1 MTNSEQLLPI
11 LIHWREDKMSTAAT
25 GDGSNLQLPTPLS
38 ACLISAAV
46 FGFFHLTSPFSFAL
60 EYDYQTWFFLFL
72 NIIAI
77 SLPAILYRFS
87 RYGAK
92 QRSQIGSGIPTD
104 SWFLQLGVWLLIG
117 LALLGTILKCY
128 DLFVAR
134 GFSVTSNVN
143 ELYEQNSEISSSMAG
158 LVSSLLYPLAF
169 PTLIISLALHQ
180 SAKPSAKQ
188 IWKVAIILS
197 ILACLV
203 APLNAVMLGK
213 RGAVFSVTILAALA
227 SYYSGIRLRKRTML
241 AATLVAFALFVFSTR
256 MLSYRL
262 EYMGAST
269 EAAVEAGRF
278 TDLLVMSP
286 NYRSV
291 ARHSAMPDSLRAT
304 FYDWSVIQAYVV
316 HAVPEYLFAIEN
328 FDSSEYQHG
337 KFTFSLVAKFSS
349 YFSDIH
355 YDAKATAEVP
365 PRTYIYST
373 LFGPLFFD
381 FGFASVLVT
390 LSIGVSF
397 VFVYNFAKR
406 DAVLVPLYL
415 YLYTVV
421 LVCPIICFLNM
432 FYGFYY
438 LTASIS
444 AAIFLK
450 FCSRIRSFQSINHR
464 AMS

>member
-1 MTNSEQLLPI
+1 
-11 LIHWREDKMSTAAT
+11 MSKVAT
-25 GDGSNLQLPTPLS
+25 HDGSSLQLPTPLS
-38 ACLISAAV
+38 ACLISAAI
-46 FGFFHLTSPFSFAL
+46 FGFFHLTSPFAFAL

-72 NIIAI
+72 NVIAI
-77 SLPAILYRFS
+77 ALPAILYRFS
-87 RYGAK
+87 RHGGK
-92 QRSQIGSGIPTD
+92 QRSRIESGIPVD
-104 SWFLQLGVWLLIG
+104 SRFLQLGVWILIG

-143 ELYEQNSEISSSMAG
+143 ELYEQNAEISASMAG
-158 LVSSLLYPLAF
+158 LVASLLYPLAF
-169 PTLIISLALHQ
+169 PTLIISLALHN
-180 SAKPSAKQ
+180 SARPHAKRM
-188 IWKVAIILS
+188 WKIAVVLS
-197 ILACLV
+197 IFACLV
-203 APLNAVMLGK
+203 APLNTILLGK

-227 SYYSGIRLRKRTML
+227 FYYSGIRLRKRTILVGSM
-241 AATLVAFALFVFSTR
+241 VAFSLFVFSTR
-256 MLSYRL
+256 MFSHRL
-262 EYMGAST
+262 ELKGAST

-278 TDLLVMSP
+278 TDLLELSP

-291 ARHSAMPDSLRAT
+291 ARHSAMPDSFRSA
-304 FYDWSVIQAYVV
+304 FYDWSVIHAYVV

-328 FDSSEYQHG
+328 FNRAEYQHG

-381 FGFASVLVT
+381 FGFASIFVT
-390 LSIGVSF
+390 LLIGGSF
-397 VFVYNFAKR
+397 VLTYNLAKR

-421 LVCPIICFLNM
+421 LVSPIICFLNM

-444 AAIFLK
+444 AAVFLK
-450 FCSRIRSFQSINHR
+450 FCSRVRPRQQRRHQL
-464 AMS
+464 A